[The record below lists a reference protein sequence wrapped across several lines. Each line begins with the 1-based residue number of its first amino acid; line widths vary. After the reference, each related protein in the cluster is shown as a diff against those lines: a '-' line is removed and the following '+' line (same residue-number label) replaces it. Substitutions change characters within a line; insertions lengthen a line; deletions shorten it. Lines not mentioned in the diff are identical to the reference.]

1 MILTEQDSY
10 WAADKLVNYFSDFK
24 RIDDYFRSRKIDRIK
39 EMPTPLFGLGP
50 EDDLFQDFDV
60 HPEDMDFEVVRRTGE
75 TFDNLLEMTASFSP
89 DDPPGRNSKLCVQ
102 EKNTGKIVGFIKLA
116 SPLINAKP
124 RNEFLGRPLQTEDK
138 DEMQRFNAST
148 IMGFV
153 IVPAHPF
160 GFNYLGGKLMAAI
173 CCSHDVR
180 EFLDKKYGGP
190 YCMFE
195 TTSLYGNI
203 KGGSMYDGMRPFLR
217 YKGNTESKFFLTF
230 ADAMYHDMRR
240 WFEARNGNEPLVH
253 KDASSRKLKT
263 QTKMI
268 SIISNSLKQYNTTAH
283 QKFVKFRKDTENVT
297 TKKRFYMSTYGYANS
312 REYLLRETDTLV
324 QGETWARHSLEN
336 VIQWWRHKAIKRYE
350 SLKADGRLRT
360 ELEIWKRDNIDTID
374 IIR

>member
-1 MILTEQDSY
+1 MDLNTR
-10 WAADKLVNYFSDFK
+10 VTK
-24 RIDDYFRSRKIDRIK
+24 RITNSSAID
-39 EMPTPLFGLGP
+39 
-50 EDDLFQDFDV
+50 V
-60 HPEDMDFEVVRRTGE
+60 S
-75 TFDNLLEMTASFSP
+75 ASFSP

-124 RNEFLGRPLQTEDK
+124 RNEFLGRPLQTENK
-138 DEMQRFNAST
+138 EEMQRFNAST

-153 IVPAHPF
+153 IVPAQPF

-230 ADAMYHDMRR
+230 ADGMYHEMRK
-240 WFEARNGNEPLVH
+240 WFEERNDGPLDH
-253 KDASSRKLKT
+253 KAASTRKLKT

-283 QKFVKFRKDTENVT
+283 EKFVKF
-297 TKKRFYMSTYGYANS
+297 
-312 REYLLRETDTLV
+312 
-324 QGETWARHSLEN
+324 
-336 VIQWWRHKAIKRYE
+336 
-350 SLKADGRLRT
+350 
-360 ELEIWKRDNIDTID
+360 
-374 IIR
+374 

>member
-1 MILTEQDSY
+1 MILNEQDTY
-10 WAADKLVNYFSDFK
+10 WAAAKLVNYFSDFK

-50 EDDLFQDFDV
+50 EDELFQDFDV
-60 HPEDMDFEVVRRTGE
+60 HPQDMDFEVVKRTGE

-89 DDPPGRNSKLCVQ
+89 DDPPGKNSKLCVQ
-102 EKNTGKIVGFIKLA
+102 EKNSGKIAGCIKLA

-124 RNEFLGRPLQTEDK
+124 RNEWLGRPLQTEDK
-138 DEMQRFNAST
+138 EEMSHFNRGT

-153 IVPAHPF
+153 IVPVQPF

-180 EFLDKKYGGP
+180 RFLNNKYGGP
-190 YCMFE
+190 FCMFE

-217 YKGNTESKFFLTF
+217 YKGDTESKFFLTF
-230 ADAMYHDMRR
+230 ADDMFHEMRK
-240 WFEARNGNEPLVH
+240 WFEIRNGEEPLVH
-253 KDASSRKLKT
+253 KGASSRKLKT

-268 SIISNSLKQYNTTAH
+268 SIISNSLKQHNSAAH
-283 QKFVKFRKDTENVT
+283 EKFAKFRKDTENVT
-297 TKKRFYMSTYGYANS
+297 TQKRFYMSTYGYENS
-312 REYLLRETDTLV
+312 REYILRQTDELKKGPV
-324 QGETWARHSLEN
+324 WARHELEN
-336 VIQWWRHKAIKRYE
+336 VVQWWKQKATKRYE

-360 ELEIWKRDNIDTID
+360 ELEVWRRDNIDQID

>member
-1 MILTEQDSY
+1 MILSEKDTY
-10 WAADKLVNYFSDFK
+10 WAADQLIKYFSDFK

-50 EDDLFQDFDV
+50 EDDLFQNFDV
-60 HPEDMDFEVVRRTGE
+60 HPQDMDFEVVKRTGE

-89 DDPPGRNSKLCVQ
+89 DDPPGKNSKLCVQ
-102 EKNTGKIVGFIKLA
+102 EKNSGKIAGFIKLA

-124 RNEFLGRPLQTEDK
+124 RNEWLGRPLQTEDK
-138 DEMQRFNAST
+138 EEMSHFNRGT

-153 IVPAHPF
+153 IVPVQPF

-180 EFLDKKYGGP
+180 RFLNDKYGGP
-190 YCMFE
+190 FCMFE

-217 YKGNTESKFFLTF
+217 YKGDTESKFFLTF
-230 ADAMYHDMRR
+230 ADDMFHEMKK
-240 WFEARNGNEPLVH
+240 WFEDRNAGEPLVH
-253 KDASSRKLKT
+253 KAASSRKLKT

-268 SIISNSLKQYNTTAH
+268 SIISNSLKQHNTTAH
-283 QKFVKFRKDTENVT
+283 QKFVQFRKDTENVT
-297 TKKRFYMSTYGYANS
+297 TQKRFYMSTFGYENS
-312 REYLLRETDTLV
+312 REYILRQTDELKKSQV
-324 QGETWARHSLEN
+324 WDRHELEN
-336 VIQWWRHKAIKRYE
+336 VIQWWKQKATKRYE
-350 SLKADGRLRT
+350 ALKADGRLRT
-360 ELEIWKRDNIDTID
+360 ELEVWRRDNIDQID

>member
-1 MILTEQDSY
+1 MILTEQDTY

-39 EMPTPLFGLGP
+39 KMPTPLFGLGP
-50 EDDLFQDFDV
+50 EDDLFQDFSM
-60 HPEDMDFEVVRRTGE
+60 HPQDMSFEVVKRTGE

-89 DDPPGRNSKLCVQ
+89 DDPPGKNSKLCVQ
-102 EKNTGKIVGFIKLA
+102 EKNSGKIVGFIKLA

-124 RNEFLGRPLQTEDK
+124 RNEWLGRPLQTENK
-138 DEMQRFNAST
+138 EEMQHFNRGT

-153 IVPAHPF
+153 IVPAQPF

-180 EFLDKKYGGP
+180 RFLNDKYGGP
-190 YCMFE
+190 FCMFE

-230 ADAMYHDMRR
+230 ADDMYHEMRK
-240 WFEARNGNEPLVH
+240 WFEEKNDGVLVH
-253 KDASSRKLKT
+253 KGASSRKLKT

-268 SIISNSLKQYNTTAH
+268 QIISNSLKQHNAAAH
-283 QKFVKFRKDTENVT
+283 EKFVQFRKNTENVT
-297 TKKRFYMSTYGYANS
+297 TQKRFYMSTFGYENS
-312 REYLLRETDTLV
+312 REYILRETDKLV
-324 QGETWARHSLEN
+324 KSDQWDKFELEN
-336 VIQWWRHKAIKRYE
+336 IVAWWKKKASKRYDNIKSE
-350 SLKADGRLRT
+350 GRLRT
-360 ELEIWKRDNIDTID
+360 ELEVWRKDNIDSID

>member
-1 MILTEQDSY
+1 MILSEKDTY

-24 RIDDYFRSRKIDRIK
+24 RIVDYFRSRKIDRIK

-50 EDDLFQDFDV
+50 EDDLFQDFGV
-60 HPEDMDFEVVRRTGE
+60 HPQDMDFEVVRRTGE

-89 DDPPGRNSKLCVQ
+89 DDPPGKNSKLCVQ
-102 EKNTGKIVGFIKLA
+102 EKNSGKIAGFIKLA

-124 RNEFLGRPLQTEDK
+124 RNEWLGRPLQTEDK
-138 DEMQRFNAST
+138 EEMQHFNRGT

-153 IVPAHPF
+153 IVPVQPF

-180 EFLDKKYGGP
+180 RFLNDKYGGP
-190 YCMFE
+190 FCMFE

-230 ADAMYHDMRR
+230 AEDMYHEMKK
-240 WFEARNGNEPLVH
+240 WFEIRNDNEPLVR
-253 KDASSRKLKT
+253 KNASSRKLKT
-263 QTKMI
+263 QQKMI
-268 SIISNSLKQYNTTAH
+268 GIIGNSLKEHNTLAW
-283 QKFVKFRKDTENVT
+283 QKFVKFRKDTETVT
-297 TKKRFYMSTYGYANS
+297 TQKRFYMSSFGYENS
-312 REYLLRETDTLV
+312 REYILRETKELKKSRVWD
-324 QGETWARHSLEN
+324 RHELEN
-336 VIQWWRHKAIKRYE
+336 VVSWWKTKATKRYE

-360 ELEIWKRDNIDTID
+360 ELEVWRRDNIDKID

>member
-1 MILTEQDSY
+1 MILSEKDAY

-39 EMPTPLFGLGP
+39 EMPMPLFGLGP
-50 EDDLFQDFDV
+50 EDDLFQNFDV
-60 HPEDMDFEVVRRTGE
+60 HPQDMDFEVVKRTGE

-89 DDPPGRNSKLCVQ
+89 DDPPGKNSKLCVQ
-102 EKNTGKIVGFIKLA
+102 EKNSGKIVGFIKLA

-124 RNEFLGRPLQTEDK
+124 RNEWLGRPLQTENK
-138 DEMQRFNAST
+138 EEMQHFNRGT

-153 IVPAHPF
+153 IVPAQPF

-180 EFLDKKYGGP
+180 RFLNDKYGGP
-190 YCMFE
+190 FCMFE

-217 YKGNTESKFFLTF
+217 YKGDTESKFFLTF
-230 ADAMYHDMRR
+230 ADDMYHEMRK
-240 WFEARNGNEPLVH
+240 WFEEKNDGVLVH
-253 KDASSRKLKT
+253 KGASSRKLKT

-268 SIISNSLKQYNTTAH
+268 QIISNSLKQHNAAAH
-283 QKFVKFRKDTENVT
+283 EKFVQFRKDTENVT
-297 TKKRFYMSTYGYANS
+297 TQKRFYMSTYGYANS
-312 REYLLRETDTLV
+312 REYTLRETDKLV
-324 QGETWARHSLEN
+324 KSD
-336 VIQWWRHKAIKRYE
+336 QWDKYELSNIVNWWKKKASKRYE
-350 SLKADGRLRT
+350 NIKSEGRLRT
-360 ELEIWKRDNIDTID
+360 ELEVWRKDNIDSID

>member
-1 MILTEQDSY
+1 MILEEKDTY

-50 EDDLFQDFDV
+50 EDDLFQNFDI
-60 HPEDMDFEVVRRTGE
+60 HPQDMNFEVVKRTGE

-89 DDPPGRNSKLCVQ
+89 DDPPGKNSKLCVQ
-102 EKNTGKIVGFIKLA
+102 EKNSGKIVGFIKLA

-124 RNEFLGRPLQTEDK
+124 RNEWLGRPLQTENIE
-138 DEMQRFNAST
+138 EMQHFNAST

-153 IVPAHPF
+153 IVPAQPF

-173 CCSHDVR
+173 CTSHDVR
-180 EFLDKKYGGP
+180 RFLNQKYGGP
-190 YCMFE
+190 FCMFE

-217 YKGNTESKFFLTF
+217 YKGDTESKFFLTF
-230 ADAMYHDMRR
+230 ADDMNHEMKK
-240 WFEARNGNEPLVH
+240 WFEDRNDGEPLVH
-253 KDASSRKLKT
+253 NKASSRKLKT

-268 SIISNSLKQYNTTAH
+268 QIITNSLKQHNAAAH
-283 QKFVKFRKDTENVT
+283 AKFVEFRKNTENVT
-297 TKKRFYMSTYGYANS
+297 TQKRFYMSTFGYENS
-312 REYLLRETDTLV
+312 REYILRETDELKKGQV
-324 QGETWARHSLEN
+324 WDRHELEN
-336 VIQWWRHKAIKRYE
+336 IVSWWKNKATKRYE

-360 ELEIWKRDNIDTID
+360 ELEVWKRDNIDTID